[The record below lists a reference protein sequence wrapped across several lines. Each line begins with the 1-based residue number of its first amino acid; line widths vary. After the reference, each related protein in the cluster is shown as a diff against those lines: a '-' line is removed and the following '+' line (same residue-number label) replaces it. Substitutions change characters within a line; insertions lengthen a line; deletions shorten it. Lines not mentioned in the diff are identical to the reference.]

1 MTRTLTS
8 KRSLNMQKI
17 KSKNTKPEL
26 VVRKMLFSKGYRF
39 KIHDKKLPGK
49 PDIVL
54 TKYNTIINIHG
65 CYWHYHGCNRS
76 SIPKTRTSY
85 WINKLENNKKRDF
98 QNKRKLLKMG
108 WRVVDIWECTL
119 KKKNLK
125 NTINKLE
132 RMIAA

>member
-1 MTRTLTS
+1 MDNLNYKTRS
-8 KRSLNMQKI
+8 KFMSSI
-17 KSKNTKPEL
+17 PSKNTKPEITI
-26 VVRKMLFSKGYRF
+26 RKILFSKGYRF

-54 TKYNTIINIHG
+54 PKYNTIINIHG

-98 QNKRKLLKMG
+98 QNKRKLLRMG

-119 KKKNLK
+119 KQKDLK

>member
-1 MTRTLTS
+1 MDNLNYKTCS
-8 KRSLNMQKI
+8 KFMSSI
-17 KSKNTKPEL
+17 PSKNTKPEITI
-26 VVRKMLFSKGYRF
+26 RKILFSKGYRF

-54 TKYNTIINIHG
+54 PKYNTIINIHG

-98 QNKRKLLKMG
+98 QNKRKLLRMG

-119 KKKNLK
+119 KKKDLK

>member
-98 QNKRKLLKMG
+98 QNKRKLLRMG

-119 KKKNLK
+119 KQKDLK

>member
-54 TKYNTIINIHG
+54 PKYNTIINIHG

-76 SIPKTRTSY
+76 SIPKTRTTY

-98 QNKRKLLKMG
+98 QNKRKLLRMG

-119 KKKNLK
+119 KQKDLK

>member
-1 MTRTLTS
+1 MS
-8 KRSLNMQKI
+8 KIVNTGLI
-17 KSKNTKPEL
+17 KSKNTKPEITI
-26 VVRKMLFSKGYRF
+26 RKILFSKGYRF

-54 TKYNTIINIHG
+54 PKYNTIINIPG

-98 QNKRKLLKMG
+98 QNKRKLLRMG

-119 KKKNLK
+119 KKKRLK
-125 NTINKLE
+125 KHHQ
-132 RMIAA
+132 